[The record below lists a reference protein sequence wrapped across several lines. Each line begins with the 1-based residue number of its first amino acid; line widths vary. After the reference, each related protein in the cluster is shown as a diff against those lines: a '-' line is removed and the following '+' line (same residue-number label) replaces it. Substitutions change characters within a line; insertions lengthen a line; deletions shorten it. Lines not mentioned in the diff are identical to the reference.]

1 MLVSYPADI
10 HVRPPITSGALNWTV
25 SHFFWLLRPS
35 RLNTKKD
42 QSKEF
47 YFTFILHS
55 GSRINDRIQEEAAS
69 SASSLVL
76 DIKRIISRKFFPPL
90 RAFFGASDSPSRRA
104 DWSQAF
110 DTSALYR
117 NSCWPS
123 VTQREQHER
132 ACLKA
137 HLSVPTSFT
146 PLASFVETNMH
157 PTSIQPADCRRAA
170 RGGLSQVRTIL

>member
-1 MLVSYPADI
+1 M
-10 HVRPPITSGALNWTV
+10 
-25 SHFFWLLRPS
+25 
-35 RLNTKKD
+35 
-42 QSKEF
+42 
-47 YFTFILHS
+47 TFILHS

-76 DIKRIISRKFFPPL
+76 DVKRIISHKFFPPL
-90 RAFFGASDSPSRRA
+90 RVFFGASDSARRA

-123 VTQREQHER
+123 VTQREQHEP

-157 PTSIQPADCRRAA
+157 PTSVQPADCRRAV